1 MDIATSL
8 ENGVNVVKLSGRF
21 DAQSAGQVDE
31 GLQKAVADGGNQL
44 VIDMSHVEYISSA
57 RAPLNSPSEELNG
70 AIVAAEA
77 TSVTLWTDTDR
88 DEDHELELV
97 RFRVDTTLGVLYR
110 DSSSESFT
118 FPGSSVR
125 LVSTNV
131 ANDATTT
138 PLFSYADAGGAI
150 LSTPVSAPGDIREV
164 RIHLRVDVVQWAS
177 PTTHVLTSI
186 VQPRNLRQY

>member
-1 MDIATSL
+1 MVLMLVVVSAIF
-8 ENGVNVVKLSGRF
+8 GVWSRLQSTYAF
-21 DAQSAGQVDE
+21 ADEDLLAQQQSREAMGE
-31 GLQKAVADGGNQL
+31 
-44 VIDMSHVEYISSA
+44 MVEYIRTA
-57 RAPLNSPSEELNG
+57 RAPLNPPSEELNG
-70 AIVAAEA
+70 AIVAADA

-88 DEDHELELV
+88 DEGHELELV
-97 RFRVDTTLGVLYR
+97 RFRVDTTAGVLYR
-110 DSSSESFT
+110 DSSSETYT

-138 PLFSYADAGGAI
+138 PLFSYADASGAV
-150 LSTPVSAPGDIREV
+150 LSTPVGTPADIREV
-164 RIHLRVDVVQWAS
+164 RINLRVDVVEGAS